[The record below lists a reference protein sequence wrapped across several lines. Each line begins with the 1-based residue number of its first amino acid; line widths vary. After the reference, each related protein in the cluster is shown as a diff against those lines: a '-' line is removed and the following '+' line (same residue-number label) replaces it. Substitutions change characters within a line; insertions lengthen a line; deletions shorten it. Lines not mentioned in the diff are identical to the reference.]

1 MNTGS
6 RMPDWMQGG
15 EERRGAF
22 SKIMYLICWL
32 VRADPDILAGCPVI
46 DRFQIIAKAV
56 LLLAVAG
63 IALFAWGAFLMLFLP
78 WYAFPLLVPIMVW
91 IVMIDQFMGSA
102 HWKLQ
107 GILRRPATRQAVFSW
122 AMILG
127 LLADNATLGLRLG
140 IAAVTSSATA
150 YSATLS
156 LSHEAI
162 LTQEE
167 KDRNAANAA
176 LREQG
181 ETEKQQ
187 IWRDMLGADD
197 AAVKEAAEAL
207 KALQLQIADARS
219 SRESAAGTVADAQ
232 VSADC
237 EMHGGRGSGCKRG
250 RGPKY
255 RAALIRSKAAN
266 AAMTRAAADL
276 SALEARLPD
285 AESKYKDA
293 IAAFRAREPD
303 YLKAAQAIDAQ
314 VAKETV
320 PARNDP
326 VLAHRALQKIL
337 HSPDGEGTRFYLR
350 LMLTL
355 LLTVELSYVLASEYF
370 GHASVYMARLIA
382 RTRRLAAEAAG
393 EYWRWMQALAG
404 EGNDPSNPPQPSY
417 RVLPRFGNDD

>member
-1 MNTGS
+1 MTTGL
-6 RMPDWMQGG
+6 RMPDWMKGS
-15 EERRGAF
+15 EVHPR
-22 SKIMYLICWL
+22 SKIMYYLCWL
-32 VRADPDILAGCPVI
+32 VRADPDILAGCPLI

-78 WYAFPLLVPIMVW
+78 WYAFPLLIPIMVW

-107 GILRRPATRQAVFSW
+107 GILRRPPMRQSIFGW
-122 AMILG
+122 AMIFG

-162 LTQEE
+162 LAQEE
-167 KDRNAANAA
+167 KDRNEANAA
-176 LREQG
+176 LRAQG
-181 ETEKQQ
+181 EAEKQE
-187 IWRDMLGADD
+187 IWRGMLGADD
-197 AAVKEAAEAL
+197 AAVKEAANGF
-207 KALQLQIADARS
+207 KALQQQIADARS
-219 SRESAAGTVADAQ
+219 SRESAAGTVTDAQ
-232 VSADC
+232 ISADC

-250 RGPKY
+250 KGPKY

-266 AAMTRAAADL
+266 AAMARMASDL
-276 SALEARLPD
+276 SALETRLPD

-303 YLKAAQAIDAQ
+303 YLEAAQAIDAR
-314 VAKETV
+314 VARETV

-326 VLAHRALQKIL
+326 VLAHKALQKIL

-382 RTRRLAAEAAG
+382 RTRMLAAETAG
-393 EYWRWMQALAG
+393 EYWRLMKALAG
-404 EGNDPSNPPQPSY
+404 EGDEPPQPVY
-417 RVLPRFGNDD
+417 RVLPRFANDD

>member
-15 EERRGAF
+15 EECRGAL
-22 SKIMYLICWL
+22 SKIMFLVCWL

-46 DRFQIIAKAV
+46 DRFQIISKAV

-63 IALFAWGAFLMLFLP
+63 IALFAWGAFLLLFLP

-122 AMILG
+122 AMIFG
-127 LLADNATLGLRLG
+127 LIADNATLGLRLG

-162 LTQEE
+162 LAQEE
-167 KDRNAANAA
+167 KDRNEANAA

-181 ETEKQQ
+181 EAEKQQ

-197 AAVKEAAEAL
+197 AAVKEEAAAL
-207 KALQLQIADARS
+207 KALQQQIADARS

-232 VSADC
+232 VTADC
-237 EMHGGRGSGCKRG
+237 ELRGDRKLGCRRG
-250 RGPKY
+250 KGHKY
-255 RAALIRSKAAN
+255 NAALIRSKAAN
-266 AAMTRAAADL
+266 AAMTRAVADL

-293 IAAFRAREPD
+293 LATFRAREAD
-303 YLKAAQAIDAQ
+303 YLKAALVIDAR
-314 VAKETV
+314 VARDTV

-326 VLAHRALQKIL
+326 VMAYRALQKIFQ
-337 HSPDGEGTRFYLR
+337 SPDGEGTRFYLR
-350 LMLTL
+350 
-355 LLTVELSYVLASEYF
+355 
-370 GHASVYMARLIA
+370 RC
-382 RTRRLAAEAAG
+382 
-393 EYWRWMQALAG
+393 
-404 EGNDPSNPPQPSY
+404 
-417 RVLPRFGNDD
+417 